1 MKRILSRLSKDPIG
15 MLSIGFLILVLLLGA
30 ASSVLPLPDPAAI
43 DVAHKLET
51 PSALHWLGTD
61 HLGRDMLS
69 RLIHAIPTTVYTAL
83 VTVFATT
90 LIGALWGA
98 AAGVAGGRTDGV
110 MMRICDVMMSF
121 PSEVLILAVVGMM
134 GPGLGNVV
142 LACVVAKWSWYARMM
157 RTLVR
162 KEMQRG
168 SVRFARV
175 AGASPARI
183 LATHVVSGVSG
194 EYAVLMTL
202 DTAAVILMISALSFL
217 GLGVQPPA
225 AEWGMMLAEAKNEL
239 SLHPWQMLPAGFA
252 IILVVAAFNFTGDAI
267 RDAMDA
273 RHDPEGV
280 NA

>member
-30 ASSVLPLPDPAAI
+30 AASVLPLPDPAAI

-142 LACVVAKWSWYARMM
+142 LACVVAKWSWYA
-157 RTLVR
+157 
-162 KEMQRG
+162 
-168 SVRFARV
+168 
-175 AGASPARI
+175 GASPARI